1 MHLAWIEL
9 RDFRNHR
16 ATLIED
22 VPEGSIT
29 IMGPNGEGKTNLL
42 EGMFFLYALRS
53 PRTSTNA
60 PLVREGAEVAYARGE
75 FEGLDGRALVEAEIP
90 RKGASRVKLHKS
102 PLRRKREL
110 RRVVRAVLFGPFDL
124 PAVIGDPSKRR
135 DLMDEAVLALWPLRD
150 TVSSGYDRVL
160 RQRNRLL
167 KEWEGGRG
175 GPPELEAWD
184 EELIAAGTK
193 LIEAREE
200 AVARLAPA
208 ASEEFQAL
216 SGYEL
221 IVSYAP
227 NVVGEGSVEERFRA
241 QLAARRADE
250 LVRRT
255 SLVGPHRDDL
265 TLAVRDLGP
274 SLRLAR
280 RDVGGGALP
289 PAGDRRRGRR
299 RDGGAAAPVD
309 RRPVQRAR
317 PDAPRSDRRAPGG
330 ATGSGRDHRRGRCR
344 RAVVLVRRLGR
355 SRRRRDGEE
364 LTCRARRGSGRAPT
378 ARATSLSRSAR

>member
-29 IMGPNGEGKTNLL
+29 IVGPNGEGKTNLL

-53 PRTSTNA
+53 PRTATNA
-60 PLVREGAEVAYARGE
+60 PLVREGGEVGYARGE

-90 RKGASRVKLHKS
+90 RKGASRVKLNKS

-110 RRVVRAVLFGPFDL
+110 RRAVRAVLFGPFDL

-135 DLMDEAVLALWPLRD
+135 DLMDEAVFALWPLRD

-167 KEWEGGRG
+167 KEWEGGRR

-184 EELIAAGTK
+184 EELLAAGTK

-200 AVARLAPA
+200 AIARLAPA
-208 ASEEFQAL
+208 ASEEFLAL

-227 NVVGEGSVEERFRA
+227 NVVGDGTIEERFRA
-241 QLAARRADE
+241 QLSSRQADE

-265 TLAVRDLGP
+265 TLAVRDLGARAFG
-274 SLRLAR
+274 SHGETWGAALCLRLGIAAAVADEVGEPPLLLVDDPFSALDPSR
-280 RDVGGGALP
+280 RDRIAARLAERPGQVVITVADEADVP
-289 PAGDRRRGRR
+289 STSSAIWDVRAGD
-299 RDGGAAAPVD
+299 VS
-309 RRPVQRAR
+309 V
-317 PDAPRSDRRAPGG
+317 RS
-330 ATGSGRDHRRGRCR
+330 
-344 RAVVLVRRLGR
+344 
-355 SRRRRDGEE
+355 
-364 LTCRARRGSGRAPT
+364 
-378 ARATSLSRSAR
+378 